1 MTERSRVQFLLP
13 LNSFSSEPDTLK
25 LFHASALINRI
36 KMEVKI
42 SLRLFVWGSNRL
54 KKQQSAAKYNLT
66 NS

>member
-1 MTERSRVQFLLP
+1 MTEWSRVRFLLL
-13 LNSFSSEPDTLK
+13 LNSFSLEPATLK

-36 KMEVKI
+36 KMEVRI